1 LRARIEALSWVE
13 ELHRAYAEAA
23 SKALHRDVPALTSV
37 TVRIP
42 WVDPLAVFGQAKGAR
57 TFFERPS
64 TGLSMVGIG
73 SLWRMDCAG
82 EGRFERASRA
92 WKSLLARTIVSD
104 RDAPPI
110 PGPLGFAGFAFD
122 THAKP
127 ANHWLS
133 FGQGRL
139 VLSKILIVSKGSL
152 SWLTLNLM
160 AGKKSEG
167 ALKQRIDEAFCL
179 LEESSKGFGA
189 LPEPQA
195 GSLAGDSGENESA
208 EDWKGAVF
216 TAAQKIRQGTLQK
229 VVLARQVCMRQEGRI
244 NPTLALNRMRQGFG
258 ECTLFA
264 FLENEACFLGAT
276 PEPLVSLYD
285 GSHVSISCLAG
296 SAGRGLGCEED
307 LRLKERLLSD
317 RKNRLEHALV
327 VDAIKKALAPL
338 CSEIT
343 LPPYP
348 SLVCIRNIQHLHTLV
363 LGILERKRANVLDLI
378 GLLHPTPAVGGLP
391 KEKALL
397 LIRALEG
404 FDRGW
409 YSGPVGWVDGSG
421 DGEMFVAIRSALLSG
436 DEALLYAG
444 CGIMADS
451 DPEAEFEES
460 RLKLEA
466 MRWALN
472 GKD

>member
-1 LRARIEALSWVE
+1 MRARIEALSWVE
-13 ELHRAYAEAA
+13 KLRCAYAEATD
-23 SKALHRDVPALTSV
+23 KALYPDVPALTSV

-64 TGLSMVGIG
+64 RGLSMVGIG
-73 SLWRMDCAG
+73 SLWRVDCAG
-82 EGRFERASRA
+82 EGRFEKASSA

-104 RDAPPI
+104 RDAPPF
-110 PGPLGFAGFAFD
+110 PGPVVFAGFAFD
-122 THAKP
+122 TPANP

-139 VLSKILIVSKGSL
+139 VLPKIFIVSKGNL

-167 ALKQRIDEAFCL
+167 TLKQRVDEAFCL
-179 LEESSKGFGA
+179 LDGSSKGVGA

-195 GSLAGDSGENESA
+195 GSLAEDSNENESP
-208 EDWKGAVF
+208 ESWKRAVF
-216 TAAQKIRQGTLQK
+216 TAVQKIREGTLQK
-229 VVLARQVCMRQEGRI
+229 VVLARQVRMRQEGRI
-244 NPTLALNRMRQGFG
+244 SPTLALDRMRQGFV

-264 FLENEACFLGAT
+264 FLEDEACFLGAT
-276 PEPLVSLYD
+276 PERLVSLYD
-285 GSHVSISCLAG
+285 GSHVLLSCLAG
-296 SAGRGLGCEED
+296 SAGRGLDCEED
-307 LRLKERLLSD
+307 LRLKEGLLSD

-327 VDAIKKALAPL
+327 VDAIIKALTPL
-338 CSEIT
+338 CSELT
-343 LPPYP
+343 LSP
-348 SLVCIRNIQHLHTLV
+348 SPSPAYIRNIQHLHTLV
-363 LGILERKRANVLDLI
+363 LGTLKRKPANVLDLI
-378 GLLHPTPAVGGLP
+378 DLLHPTPAVGGLP
-391 KEKALL
+391 KEKALW
-397 LIRALEG
+397 LIRTLEG

-409 YSGPVGWVDGSG
+409 YSGPVGWLDGSG

-436 DEALLYAG
+436 NEALLYAG

-451 DPEAEFEES
+451 DPKAELEES

-472 GKD
+472 GKN